1 MRAENSPDAGRDS
14 FRTWA
19 ICTIEVSSPRNVT
32 GPPEEN
38 MAKARKIAI
47 AEDGARETARELQ
60 SMTGF
65 ARAEG
70 GDGEV
75 RWNWE
80 VRSVN
85 GRNLD
90 LRIRT
95 PHGHDALE
103 PQARALAAE
112 RFSRGSLSL
121 HLSIAQSTRAPEIRV
136 NDDVLDRLLEIHR
149 SLRDRHDSPPARLEA
164 LLALPGVLERVEA
177 EDSDAERERRRV
189 SLLDTLAAA
198 LDGLAAARREEG
210 ERLETVVV
218 RQLDEIDALAGAAA
232 AAAAAQPERVRD
244 RVRDQ
249 IAALLDP
256 NSAIAEDRLAQEVA
270 YLAAR
275 ADIRE
280 EIDRL
285 VGHVS
290 SARELLSGGGP
301 VGRRLDFLCQEFN
314 REANTLCSKSADKD
328 LTRIGLDLKAAVEG
342 LREQVQNIE

>member
-1 MRAENSPDAGRDS
+1 MAEAGK
-14 FRTWA
+14 T
-19 ICTIEVSSPRNVT
+19 
-32 GPPEEN
+32 
-38 MAKARKIAI
+38 AI
-47 AEDGARETARELQ
+47 AEDGAQEAARALQ

-75 RWNWE
+75 GWSWE

-90 LRIRT
+90 LRVRT

-103 PQARALAAE
+103 PRARALAAE
-112 RFSRGSLSL
+112 RFGRGSLSL
-121 HLSIAQSTRAPEIRV
+121 HLTIAQSARAPEIRV
-136 NDDVLDRLLEIHR
+136 NEDVLERLLEIHR
-149 SLRDRHDSPPARLEA
+149 ALRDRHESPPARLEA
-164 LLALPGVLERVEA
+164 LMALPGVLERVEVEETEA
-177 EDSDAERERRRV
+177 ARERRRGAIV
-189 SLLDTLAAA
+189 DTLAAA

-210 ERLETVVV
+210 ARLETVVI
-218 RQLDEIDALAGAAA
+218 RQLDEIDGLARAAA
-232 AAAAAQPERVRD
+232 SAAAVRPERIRD

-285 VGHVS
+285 IGHVE

-314 REANTLCSKSADKD
+314 REANTLCSKSDDID

-342 LREQVQNIE
+342 LREQVQNLE

>member
-1 MRAENSPDAGRDS
+1 MAGAGK
-14 FRTWA
+14 TA
-19 ICTIEVSSPRNVT
+19 V
-32 GPPEEN
+32 
-38 MAKARKIAI
+38 
-47 AEDGARETARELQ
+47 AEDGAHEADCALQ

-75 RWNWE
+75 RWSWE

-90 LRIRT
+90 LRVRT

-103 PQARALAAE
+103 PRARALAAE

-121 HLSIAQSTRAPEIRV
+121 HLTIAQAGRAPEIRV
-136 NDDVLDRLLEIHR
+136 NEDVLERLLEIHR
-149 SLRDRHDSPPARLEA
+149 SLQDRHGAPPARLEA
-164 LLALPGVLERVEA
+164 LMALPGVLERIEA
-177 EDSDAERERRRV
+177 EETESDRDRR
-189 SLLDTLAAA
+189 LGAIADTLAGA
-198 LDGLAAARREEG
+198 LDGLAAARYEEG
-210 ERLETVVV
+210 ERLGSVVN
-218 RQLDEIDALAGAAA
+218 RQLDEIDSLARAAA
-232 AAAAAQPERVRD
+232 ASAAVQPERIRD

-249 IAALLDP
+249 IAALLDAKP
-256 NSAIAEDRLAQEVA
+256 AVAEDRLAQEVA

-285 VGHVS
+285 TGHVA
-290 SARELLSGGGP
+290 SARELMSGGGP

-314 REANTLCSKSADKD
+314 REANTLCSKSTDMD

-342 LREQVQNIE
+342 LREQVQNLE

>member
-1 MRAENSPDAGRDS
+1 MRAENRPKATRDS
-14 FRTWA
+14 FEA
-19 ICTIEVSSPRNVT
+19 SPICTIRS
-32 GPPEEN
+32 
-38 MAKARKIAI
+38 MAEAGKTAV
-47 AEDGARETARELQ
+47 AEDGAQEAACALQ

-75 RWNWE
+75 RWSWE

-90 LRIRT
+90 LRVRT

-103 PQARALAAE
+103 PRARALAAE

-121 HLSIAQSTRAPEIRV
+121 HLTIAQAGRTPEIRV
-136 NDDVLDRLLEIHR
+136 NEDVLERLLEIHR
-149 SLRDRHDSPPARLEA
+149 SLQDRHGAPPARLEA
-164 LLALPGVLERVEA
+164 LMALPGVLERIEA
-177 EDSDAERERRRV
+177 EETESDRDRR
-189 SLLDTLAAA
+189 LGAIADTLAGA
-198 LDGLAAARREEG
+198 LDRLAASRHEEG
-210 ERLETVVV
+210 GRLGSVVG
-218 RQLDEIDALAGAAA
+218 RQLDEIDSLAQAAA
-232 AAAAAQPERVRD
+232 ASAAVQPERIRD

-249 IAALLDP
+249 IAALLDAKP
-256 NSAIAEDRLAQEVA
+256 AVAEDRLAQEVA

-285 VGHVS
+285 IGHVA
-290 SARELLSGGGP
+290 SARELLGGGGP

-314 REANTLCSKSADKD
+314 REANTLCSKSTDMD

-342 LREQVQNIE
+342 LREQVQNLE

>member
-1 MRAENSPDAGRDS
+1 MRAENRPKATRDS
-14 FRTWA
+14 FEA
-19 ICTIEVSSPRNVT
+19 SPICTIR
-32 GPPEEN
+32 G
-38 MAKARKIAI
+38 MAEAGKTAV
-47 AEDGARETARELQ
+47 AEDGAQEAACALQ

-75 RWNWE
+75 RWSWE

-90 LRIRT
+90 LRVRT

-103 PQARALAAE
+103 PRARALAAE

-121 HLSIAQSTRAPEIRV
+121 HLTIAQAGRAPEIRV
-136 NDDVLDRLLEIHR
+136 NEDVLERLLEIHR
-149 SLRDRHDSPPARLEA
+149 SLQDRHGAPPARLEA
-164 LLALPGVLERVEA
+164 LMALPGVLERIEA
-177 EDSDAERERRRV
+177 EETESDRDRRLGAIADS
-189 SLLDTLAAA
+189 LAGA
-198 LDGLAAARREEG
+198 LDRLAAARHEEG
-210 ERLETVVV
+210 ERLGSVVG
-218 RQLDEIDALAGAAA
+218 RQLDEIDLLAQAAA
-232 AAAAAQPERVRD
+232 ASAAVQPERIRD

-249 IAALLDP
+249 IAALLDAKP
-256 NSAIAEDRLAQEVA
+256 AVAEDRLAQEVA
-270 YLAAR
+270 HLAAR

-285 VGHVS
+285 SGHVV
-290 SARELLSGGGP
+290 SARELLGGGGP

-314 REANTLCSKSADKD
+314 REANTLCSKSTDMD

-342 LREQVQNIE
+342 LREQVQNLE